1 MAKEPTIY
9 DLVLLLS
16 TSSEEADRARI
27 LSEVESAI
35 TSSGGTIERNQDW
48 GMRPLTYQINHQGEA
63 EYHLLQFQGP
73 SSLLDSLSHSLRIAD
88 GVLRFRIIK
97 VIPGTPPAPDSAPPL
112 VAPAGTA
119 SAASTTAPTPTP
131 TPEPAPVVAAVGA
144 APAGDGDSDN
154 HDDS

>member
-1 MAKEPTIY
+1 MATEPTIY

-16 TSSEEADRARI
+16 TNTEEEDRAKL

-48 GMRPLTYQINHQGEA
+48 GTRPLTYRINHQGEA

-73 SSLLDSLSHSLRIAD
+73 AALLDSLSHSLRIAD

-112 VAPAGTA
+112 VAPAG
-119 SAASTTAPTPTP
+119 AATGGAPSPV
-131 TPEPAPVVAAVGA
+131 PAAVVAA
-144 APAGDGDSDN
+144 PDSAGDGEADSAPDG
-154 HDDS
+154 DDES

>member
-1 MAKEPTIY
+1 MATEPTIY

-16 TSSEEADRARI
+16 TNTEEEDRAKLR
-27 LSEVESAI
+27 SEVESAI

-48 GMRPLTYQINHQGEA
+48 GTRPLTYRINHQGEA

-73 SSLLDSLSHSLRIAD
+73 AALLDSLSHSLRIAD

-112 VAPAGTA
+112 VAPAG
-119 SAASTTAPTPTP
+119 AATGGAPSPV
-131 TPEPAPVVAAVGA
+131 PAAVVAAPDG
-144 APAGDGDSDN
+144 AGDGE
-154 HDDS
+154 DDSAPDGDDES

>member
-1 MAKEPTIY
+1 MATEPTIY

-16 TSSEEADRARI
+16 TNTEEDDRAKV
-27 LSEVESAI
+27 LSEVEAAI

-48 GMRPLTYQINHQGEA
+48 GTRPLTYRINHQGDA

-73 SSLLDSLSHSLRIAD
+73 TTLLDSLSHSLRIAD

-112 VAPAGTA
+112 VAPAATA
-119 SAASTTAPTPTP
+119 SAGAPS
-131 TPEPAPVVAAVGA
+131 PVPVAVAA
-144 APAGDGDSDN
+144 APDDAGTVSAGDSDS
-154 HDDS
+154 DDGAES

>member
-16 TSSEEADRARI
+16 ESSTDEERAKI

-35 TSSGGTIERNQDW
+35 ATSGGSIERNQDW
-48 GMRPLTYQINHQGEA
+48 GRRPMTYQINHQGEA

-73 SSLLDSLSHSLRIAD
+73 TTLLDSLSHSLRIAD

-97 VIPGTPPAPDSAPPL
+97 VTPGTPPAPDSAPPL
-112 VAPAGTA
+112 VAPAG
-119 SAASTTAPTPTP
+119 
-131 TPEPAPVVAAVGA
+131 A
-144 APAGDGDSDN
+144 APAPTVTVSAAAPAPAATDAPE
-154 HDDS
+154 DDPEDDPES